1 MGKKTPHIY
10 VYFVLFIHTHT
21 HTHICMYVYIRY
33 MYVWIKERL
42 IQLPQGYLL
51 LSMSYFILPDI
62 IFSITNWESMV
73 LLMYKW
79 FESDTE
85 RSVING
91 FGFHAIQYPQDDVI
105 ERTDH
110 VLRYADDAKLGWLL
124 IFWKTNI
131 KLQIT
136 VTKNIVPLGQGEG
149 EQGHNYSR
157 W

>member
-1 MGKKTPHIY
+1 
-10 VYFVLFIHTHT
+10 
-21 HTHICMYVYIRY
+21 MYVYIRY

-51 LSMSYFILPDI
+51 LSMSYFILSDI

-91 FGFHAIQYPQDDVI
+91 FGFHAIQYP
-105 ERTDH
+105 
-110 VLRYADDAKLGWLL
+110 
-124 IFWKTNI
+124 
-131 KLQIT
+131 
-136 VTKNIVPLGQGEG
+136 
-149 EQGHNYSR
+149 
-157 W
+157 